1 MTDGTGTTQYSYV
14 PPGSLGALQ
23 LQQESSP
30 LAGSGIAYAYDALGR
45 LASHTVQGAGA
56 ETFQYDAI
64 GRLVTHAN
72 DLGSFTLY
80 LGQTSQI
87 AGRASPAA
95 RWRRPGAISTTPAT
109 GGCRQMRPFRSRP
122 RTILWTE
129 GGSGGLSE
137 GPNGPSLQAI
147 PAHRVSARAG
157 AQKLWHLTFE

>member
-30 LAGSGIAYAYDALGR
+30 LAGSGIAYAYDALDR

-87 AGRASPAA
+87 AGRALASSTVATTWSYLNNTGDRRLSADEAVPFEAADHLVDRRRERRVVRGAKRAKFASNTSTSGFCA
-95 RWRRPGAISTTPAT
+95 RWCAETLALN
-109 GGCRQMRPFRSRP
+109 F
-122 RTILWTE
+122 
-129 GGSGGLSE
+129 
-137 GPNGPSLQAI
+137 
-147 PAHRVSARAG
+147 
-157 AQKLWHLTFE
+157 